1 MNMGL
6 LEDFTEEELK
16 EEVSTKKVEI
26 EPEERFGGIK
36 LQSDSKHEALSPGHT
51 AQYKV
56 TVKNETGSDQVI
68 ELTIKLLYSTD
79 EDKRVNW
86 KAIIKGEKTL
96 FESNETHR
104 EEIELAHGQEK
115 IIPITVE
122 PPTGATYGEKFEVIV
137 DATSIKDR
145 FLSDSITLMTIAR
158 PTVIAVKT
166 QIGQEKT
173 VAEYIAGLA
182 KRQNLH
188 IYSILS
194 PKPVKGYIFLEV
206 MSPEIVED
214 AVSGMRKA
222 KGVVA
227 GESSIDEI
235 EHFLTPKLAVEGIAE
250 GDIVELSA
258 GPFKGEKARVTK
270 IDEANDEIT
279 VELFEATVPIP
290 VTVRG
295 DHVRVLEKE
304 KKR

>member
-1 MNMGL
+1 MGL
-6 LEDFTEEELK
+6 LEDFTEEEIK
-16 EEVSTKKVEI
+16 EEKASKKVDK
-26 EPEERFGGIK
+26 EPEKSLGG
-36 LQSDSKHEALSPGHT
+36 LRVETESKHETISPGHT
-51 AQYKV
+51 VDYNV
-56 TVKNETGSDQVI
+56 NITNETGSDHVI
-68 ELTIKLLYSTD
+68 EIEVKLLYSSEE
-79 EDKRVNW
+79 EDRVPW
-86 KAIIKGEKTL
+86 KATIKGKKTL
-96 FESNETHR
+96 SEPNESYR
-104 EEIELAHGQEK
+104 EEATLSHGDK
-115 IIPITVE
+115 STMTITVE
-122 PPTGATYGEKFEVIV
+122 PPSGATYGEKFEIIV
-137 DATSIKDR
+137 DATSVKDR
-145 FLSDSITLMTIAR
+145 FISDSVTLMAIAR

-173 VAEYIAGLA
+173 VAEYISSLA
-182 KRQNLH
+182 KRQKLH

-194 PKPVKGYIFLEV
+194 PKPVRGYIFLEV
-206 MSPEIVED
+206 MSPGLVEE